1 MDTSDILILF
11 ILFIIFLVVLYLA
24 FVSKTE
30 IVVNKKNE
38 EKNKFSNYNNSIVD
52 NYHIYDKDDKD
63 DKDDD
68 EKSIVEIDNEGYQNE
83 IMQTSENLK
92 TGDYISQF
100 KEIDF
105 EKMPKSNSQ
114 IGFNPKPK
122 DDKFELP
129 YANINVEY
137 LLST

>member
-52 NYHIYDKDDKD
+52 NYHIYDKD

>member
-1 MDTSDILILF
+1 MDTSDIVILL
-11 ILFIIFLVVLYLA
+11 ILFIIFSVVLYLA

-52 NYHIYDKDDKD
+52 NYHIYDKD

>member
-63 DKDDD
+63 DD
-68 EKSIVEIDNEGYQNE
+68 EKSIVEIDNEGYRNE